1 MTTRKIVLTF
11 PENTVTKPIT
21 YKLVKEFDLE
31 FNILR
36 AEVTPNIEGKMLIE
50 IKGDSTQIEK
60 GIKYL
65 IQENVSV
72 QEAAKDIILDKE
84 QCVNCGVCTS
94 LCITHALS
102 LDKSSFK
109 LIFDKDKCILCGI
122 CLNSCPVNAIKLK
135 I

>member
-11 PENTVTKPIT
+11 PYNIVTKPIT
-21 YKLVKEFDLE
+21 YKLVKDFDLE

-36 AEVTPNIEGKMLIE
+36 AEVTPDIEGKMLIE
-50 IKGDSTQIEK
+50 IKGSSTQIEK

-72 QEAAKDIILDKE
+72 QEAAKDIILDKD
-84 QCVNCGVCTS
+84 QCVNCGICTS
-94 LCITHALS
+94 LCITRALS
-102 LDKSSFK
+102 LDKNSFK
-109 LIFDKDKCILCGI
+109 LIFDKEKCILCGI

>member
-21 YKLVKEFDLE
+21 YKLVKDFDLE

-50 IKGDSTQIEK
+50 IKGSSIQIEK

-72 QEAAKDIILDKE
+72 QEASKDIILDKE
-84 QCVNCGVCTS
+84 QCVHCGVCTS
-94 LCITHALS
+94 LCITQALS
-102 LDKSSFK
+102 LNKNSFK
-109 LIFDKDKCILCGI
+109 LIFDKDKCILCGL